1 MKNQSFL
8 ARGLATALATTLSF
22 GLASSLHAQPVAKPA
37 TPSGNAAAVARI
49 ALPATFAGVLPCA
62 NCAGIAHTLT
72 LRADG
77 SYRLRRTY
85 LGKPDGPFAET
96 GRWTLDAQ
104 GQRLALSDG
113 QDTQFFALQG
123 PDTLRALDRSG
134 QPFTSSAN
142 LDLRR
147 TAQIDPVNDPLRL
160 RGEFRYMADA
170 ATFTDCA
177 SGQRWP
183 VAMVGDYLALERQ
196 YTQRR
201 SASNAAGAPLPL
213 LVHLQG
219 RIMEMPAMEGP
230 AREHLVVDQFGSAQ
244 PGSSCGAAAPGAAPS
259 PATATLQ
266 NTYWKLVELG
276 GQAVAMLPE
285 QEREVRITLGLD
297 GARLVGF
304 SGCNQLMGAYV
315 QDGAALQ
322 FTQLAGTRMACPQPV
337 AELES
342 QVLAMLAATT
352 GQRIEGEQ
360 LSLLGGAQVLA
371 RFEAVYL
378 R

>member
-1 MKNQSFL
+1 MKNRL
-8 ARGLATALATTLSF
+8 ALTAIVLAAMLAAT
-22 GLASSLHAQPVAKPA
+22 LHAQPAANPVTA
-37 TPSGNAAAVARI
+37 SGKASAAVRVAP
-49 ALPATFAGVLPCA
+49 PATFAGVLPCA
-62 NCAGIAHTLT
+62 DCAGIAHTLT

-85 LGKPDGPFAET
+85 LGKLDASFAEA
-96 GRWTLDAQ
+96 GRWTLDPK
-104 GQRLALSDG
+104 GQRLTLLNG
-113 QDTQFFALQG
+113 QDTQFFALKGQ
-123 PDTLRALDRSG
+123 DTLRVLDRSG

-142 LDLRR
+142 LELRR

-177 SGQRWP
+177 SGLRWP

-196 YTQRR
+196 YSQQR
-201 SASNAAGAPLPL
+201 STAGAPL

-219 RIMEMPAMEGP
+219 RIVVMPAMEGP
-230 AREHLVVDQFGSAQ
+230 PREHLVVDSFGSAQ
-244 PGSSCGAAAPGAAPS
+244 AGASCGAASGQAAS

-276 GQAVAMLPE
+276 GRAVAMLPQ

-297 GARLVGF
+297 GARLMGF
-304 SGCNQLMGAYV
+304 SGCNQLMGAYA
-315 QDGAALQ
+315 QDGQALK
-322 FTQLAGTRMACPQPV
+322 FTQLGGTRMACPQPI
-337 AELES
+337 AKLEN

-360 LSLLGGAQVLA
+360 LSLLKGTQVLA